1 MAVTV
6 RNLRLSDLARRR
18 RGSPVELLSVRLPV
32 QLLDRIDALVTRI
45 GSGKA
50 ELVVALLNEGLEC
63 YGREGRGGGRKR
75 GG

>member
-6 RNLRLSDLARRR
+6 KNLRLSDLARRR
-18 RGSPVELLSVRLPV
+18 RGSNLELLSVRLPV
-32 QLLDRIDALVTRI
+32 QLLARIDALVARF

-63 YGREGRGGGRKR
+63 YRREGRARGRSA
-75 GG
+75 